1 MIIIVSIPWFW
12 RYRIELERDKPQP
25 ITSLFR
31 SAEMDYSIISFL
43 EVVFDHK
50 ASQAHYHFW
59 PLLLVSL
66 LPRGPAKCLWQ
77 RWMEWSSGK
86 SSQGK
91 TENRSSAYDEKR
103 KNFPHERTLR
113 LTLIKYGSTF
123 SLFFGTQIFE
133 TVALVGSYFN
143 SFLIQW
149 YTYWQHFN
157 SRVCKIYIKRAYGP
171 VFK

>member
-1 MIIIVSIPWFW
+1 
-12 RYRIELERDKPQP
+12 
-25 ITSLFR
+25 
-31 SAEMDYSIISFL
+31 MDYSIISFL

-59 PLLLVSL
+59 PILLVSL

-113 LTLIKYGSTF
+113 LTLIKFGSTF
-123 SLFFGTQIFE
+123 SLFFGTHIFE
-133 TVALVGSYFN
+133 TVALVRSYIN
-143 SFLIQW
+143 SFPSGCFTKLVPWPWLLGVKNTRQ
-149 YTYWQHFN
+149 TFDSTN
-157 SRVCKIYIKRAYGP
+157 FSVEMLEVKNKM
-171 VFK
+171 F

>member
-1 MIIIVSIPWFW
+1 
-12 RYRIELERDKPQP
+12 
-25 ITSLFR
+25 
-31 SAEMDYSIISFL
+31 MDYSIISFL
-43 EVVFDHK
+43 EVVFDDT

-59 PLLLVSL
+59 PILLVSL

-113 LTLIKYGSTF
+113 LTLIKFGSTF
-123 SLFFGTQIFE
+123 SLFFGTKIFRNCSAGQVLLQFISIGVFHKAG
-133 TVALVGSYFN
+133 TLTMTSVQWPPPPVVGQTLLPTKPWRLFSDV
-143 SFLIQW
+143 S
-149 YTYWQHFN
+149 
-157 SRVCKIYIKRAYGP
+157 P
-171 VFK
+171 VTIFCRIFF